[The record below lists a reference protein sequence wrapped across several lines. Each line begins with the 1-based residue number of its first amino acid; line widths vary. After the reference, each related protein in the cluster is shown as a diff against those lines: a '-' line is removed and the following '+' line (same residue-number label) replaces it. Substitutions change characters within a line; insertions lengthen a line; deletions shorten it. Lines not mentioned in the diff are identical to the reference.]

1 MIGNVDFDL
10 TGLTKWLISASTP
23 ADGVVYLR
31 EAAGVSEVSGDS
43 VRDDS
48 AYDMLGR
55 KIEKPVAGQM
65 YIQGG
70 KLKIER

>member
-1 MIGNVDFDL
+1 MIGLDS
-10 TGLTKWLISASTP
+10 KLISASTP
-23 ADGVVYLR
+23 ADGVIYR
-31 EAAGVSEVSGDS
+31 DKAAGVSEVSVES
-43 VRDDS
+43 IKDDS